1 MRSCHVAKKNAKTKK
16 KLAVTNLSL
25 SEGWE
30 EAVEKVEEA
39 KDQTP
44 V

>member
-1 MRSCHVAKKNAKTKK
+1 MKK

-25 SEGWE
+25 SEGRE
-30 EAVEKVEEA
+30 EAVEKLEEA